1 MVVNILHTTSQQREF
16 YYCVTLNSD
25 KNLLAMWPCKC
36 THPYMVYLA
45 ATRHPEWQSSHWWSR
60 WNWRSGSCKQ
70 RT

>member
-1 MVVNILHTTSQQREF
+1 
-16 YYCVTLNSD
+16 VTLNSD

-36 THPYMVYLA
+36 THPYVVYLA